1 MITRSGHSESPGDA
15 ADTQIPEPAFL
26 KAEPWVLC
34 FTHHAGAWYLRLVG
48 DSAVPFLP
56 AHPENY
62 LVMSLKPNNLI
73 EIHLELFLCQIF
85 G

>member
-15 ADTQIPEPAFL
+15 TGTQIPVSDSL
-26 KAEPWVLC
+26 KAETWVLR
-34 FTHHAGAWYLRLVG
+34 FTHRAGAWYLCLVG